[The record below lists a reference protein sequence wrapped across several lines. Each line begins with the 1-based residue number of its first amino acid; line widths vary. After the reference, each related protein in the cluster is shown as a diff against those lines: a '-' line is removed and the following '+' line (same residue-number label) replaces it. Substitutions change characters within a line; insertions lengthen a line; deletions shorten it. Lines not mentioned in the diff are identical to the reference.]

1 MNDNWLSYPEH
12 KPDRLDPCLVL
23 TTDNLTQAFV
33 GYYLDGDFY
42 RLKYDATVGTL
53 RKAVISNVFAY
64 ANIFYLDYPVL

>member
-1 MNDNWLSYPEH
+1 MNDIWHNYPEQ
-12 KPDRLDPCLVL
+12 KPDRLVSCFVL

-42 RLKYDATVGTL
+42 HLKYDATVGTL

-64 ANIFYLDYPVL
+64 ANICYVDYPVL